1 MNPDLVPQDFSCG
14 KYAVSIVCAETS
26 PVFVVESIYSAFVAV
41 APEVLHCSWGEGV
54 LYNV

>member
-26 PVFVVESIYSAFVAV
+26 PVFDVESIYSAFVAV

-54 LYNV
+54 LYSV